1 MLRRA
6 AAAGGV
12 LVAGGGLA
20 AGLPELGSAATSPA
34 LDRRILSFLLDLEYL
49 QEAFYREARAEGK
62 LTGEL
67 RQFAEVAG
75 KDERAHVALLRKA
88 LGNRARASPKFDFG
102 RATTDPRTFR
112 TRAAELEELVTAAY
126 IGQGANLSTKH
137 VTKATRIAS
146 VDARHAA
153 WIRDIVGKHP
163 APRAA
168 DHAVSAARV
177 QKSLRKLGF
186 VVRS

>member
-1 MLRRA
+1 MLRRV

-12 LVAGGGLA
+12 LAVGGALA
-20 AGLPELGSAATSPA
+20 AGLPRLGSSATSPA
-34 LDRRILSFLLDLEYL
+34 LDRRILGFLLELEYL
-49 QEAFYREARAEGK
+49 QDAFYREARAQGK

-67 RQFAEVAG
+67 REFTEIAG
-75 KDERAHVALLRKA
+75 RDERAHVAILRKA
-88 LGNRARASPKFDFG
+88 LGGRARPSPKFDFG
-102 RATTDPRTFR
+102 RATTDPRSFR
-112 TRAAELEELVTAAY
+112 TKAAELEELVAAAY

-137 VTKATRIAS
+137 VTKAARIAS

-168 DHAVSAARV
+168 DHAVSATRV
-177 QKSLRKLGF
+177 RKTLRKLGF
-186 VVRS
+186 VERS